1 MKNSSDRGFT
11 LIELLVVIAIIA
23 ILAAILFPVFAT
35 AREKARQISCLSNE
49 KQIGIAFLQYVQ
61 DFDEV
66 WPAGDAGN
74 VLGGNWGMSDFAS
87 RGGNGWASEVD
98 PYLKS
103 GTPTGVYTCPDG
115 VAGFGGNAIPM
126 AYGYN
131 ENFVKDLSTATPNI
145 AYPLFSGIAD
155 GNLNAPASTVL
166 VFELSEQGG
175 GSIIADNYWQ
185 WPAPAG
191 SGINAYSPLYPPGLA
206 GDGVDWPGDG
216 TQWLY
221 YAEYET
227 GQMGG
232 PLDVNLG
239 GISGITPEE
248 SSANCSPWDAPPCNM
263 ITRHSPGGG
272 GISNFLMADG
282 HAKLLRC
289 DFVSPGPT
297 APSATTPENNG
308 GTTTATAAGT
318 SAMGSFA
325 ATFSPT

>member
-1 MKNSSDRGFT
+1 MKHSSNSGFT

-23 ILAAILFPVFAT
+23 ILAAILFPVFAS

-61 DFDEV
+61 DYDQT

-74 VLGGNWGMSDFAS
+74 VNGGNWSMSDFGT
-87 RGGNGWASEVD
+87 RGGNGWAAEID

-115 VAGFGGNAIPM
+115 VPGFGGNAIPV

-131 ENFVKDLSTATPNI
+131 QNFSKPLGGTP
-145 AYPLFSGIAD
+145 PLFSGIAD
-155 GNLNAPASTVL
+155 NDLNAPASTVL
-166 VFELSEQGG
+166 VFELSEQDG

-191 SGINAYSPLYPPGLA
+191 SGINSWSPLFPPGLA
-206 GDGVDWPGDG
+206 GTGVDFPGTD
-216 TQWLY
+216 TQWTY

-227 GQMGG
+227 GAMGG
-232 PLDVNLG
+232 PLDAN
-239 GISGITPEE
+239 SGEFSIATPEE
-248 SSANCSPWDAPPCNM
+248 DSSACAPWGAPPCDY
-263 ITRHSPGGG
+263 ITRHSPGGD

-282 HAKLLRC
+282 HAKLLKC
-289 DFVSPGPT
+289 DVVSPGTT

-308 GTTTATAAGT
+308 VNATGWAQTSAAGT
-318 SAMGSFA
+318 SAMGPFA